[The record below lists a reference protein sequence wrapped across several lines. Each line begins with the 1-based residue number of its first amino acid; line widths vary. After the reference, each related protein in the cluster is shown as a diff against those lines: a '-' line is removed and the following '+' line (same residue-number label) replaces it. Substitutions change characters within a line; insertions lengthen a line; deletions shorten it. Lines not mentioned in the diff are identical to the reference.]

1 MHKESKMENLFY
13 NQIDDS
19 VKEKC
24 WKLSSYILA
33 EYDFQN
39 LRHPWNEHWCLFTNT
54 FSEKFENTFIKELI
68 EMAALMRSLQDV
80 HRTDN
85 NEDSIVSVSNDIG
98 LLTHNDGPQEVL
110 DFRKACNKIIHA
122 LEYSIDLTFSKEHP
136 LSNGKDGYND
146 STLDNFKSPII
157 ITRGKYGKQEWQAN
171 IFFFKFIEQA
181 IIAVS

>member
-1 MHKESKMENLFY
+1 MENLFY
-13 NQIDDS
+13 NQIEDS

-33 EYDFQN
+33 EYDFRN
-39 LRHPWNEHWCLFTNT
+39 LRHPWGEPWCLFANT
-54 FSEKFENTFIKELI
+54 FSEKFENAFIKELI

-80 HRTDN
+80 HSTDN
-85 NEDSIVSVSNDIG
+85 NEESNVSLSNDIG
-98 LLTHNDGPQEVL
+98 SLTHDNGTQEVL

-122 LEYSIDLTFSKEHP
+122 LEYSIDLTFCKEHP

-157 ITRGKYGKQEWQAN
+157 ITKGKYGKHEWQAN
-171 IFFFKFIEQA
+171 IYFFKFIEQ
-181 IIAVS
+181 IINTVS

>member
-1 MHKESKMENLFY
+1 MENLFY
-13 NQIDDS
+13 NQIEDS

-33 EYDFQN
+33 EYDFRN
-39 LRHPWNEHWCLFTNT
+39 LRHPWDEPWCFFAST

-80 HRTDN
+80 HSNDN
-85 NEDSIVSVSNDIG
+85 NEESNAFPSNDIG
-98 LLTHNDGPQEVL
+98 LLIHNDGTQEVL

-122 LEYSIDLTFSKEHP
+122 LEYSIDLTFSNEHP

-157 ITRGKYGKQEWQAN
+157 ITRGKYGKLEWQAS
-171 IFFFKFIEQA
+171 IYFFKFIEQA
-181 IIAVS
+181 IKTVS

>member
-1 MHKESKMENLFY
+1 MKNIYY
-13 NQIDDS
+13 NQIEGAI
-19 VKEKC
+19 KEKC

-33 EYDFQN
+33 EYDFRN
-39 LRHPWNEHWCLFTNT
+39 FEHPWNEPWCFFGNT

-80 HRTDN
+80 HCTDN
-85 NEDSIVSVSNDIG
+85 NEESNIYLSNDIG
-98 LLTHNDGPQEVL
+98 LLTHNDGTQEVL

-157 ITRGKYGKQEWQAN
+157 ITRGKHGKQEWQAK
-171 IFFFKFIEQA
+171 IYFFKFIEQ
-181 IIAVS
+181 IIKTVS